1 MAELLDDVAVQEWL
15 KSHDAWAQSG
25 TAIIRTVECASF
37 PAAVE
42 LVRQV
47 AEEAESRDHHPDI
60 DIRWRTLRFELS
72 THSAG
77 GLTQKDLDLADE
89 IDRLAAKSGASG

>member
-15 KSHDAWAQSG
+15 KSHGEWAQSG
-25 TAIIRTVECASF
+25 AEISRAVECPSF
-37 PAAVE
+37 PAAIE

-47 AEEAESRDHHPDI
+47 AVEAESRDHHPDI
-60 DIRWRTLRFELS
+60 DIRWRTLRFTLS

-77 GLTQKDLDLADE
+77 GLTQKDLDLAGE
-89 IDRLAAKSGASG
+89 IDRLAAAAGETG